1 MNTLNSKS
9 QRVPRL
15 KNPNCSAIKAWN
27 VSQDEISF
35 SNDRCCP
42 FEKVLEPVW
51 AKDEKSISH
60 ASPKCASLQHLIYD
74 SKLLLSFWSNATV
87 FENHQKVAFNKS

>member
-1 MNTLNSKS
+1 M
-9 QRVPRL
+9 PRL

-35 SNDRCCP
+35 SNDRCP

-87 FENHQKVAFNKS
+87 FENPQKVAFNKSYGATFTF